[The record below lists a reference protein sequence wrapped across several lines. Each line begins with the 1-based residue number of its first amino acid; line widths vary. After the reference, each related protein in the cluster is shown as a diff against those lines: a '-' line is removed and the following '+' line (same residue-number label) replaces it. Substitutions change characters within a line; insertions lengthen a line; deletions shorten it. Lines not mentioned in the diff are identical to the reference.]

1 MYGYCINNPISYVDI
16 LGMALEKK
24 FIDNRK
30 SLNTYYDKDNSNFDQ
45 SSFKASTIL
54 STPANNDEV
63 ARKTAEIQMY
73 VDRSNYVNGI
83 IQSIA
88 EGIILKDLASLLP
101 NTDSHVLK
109 DEAGRSLNIY
119 VGDNVYITTATWTR
133 SKGSDVTYVE
143 MRVKVIRGKE
153 IIFNDV
159 FYWTF

>member
-1 MYGYCINNPISYVDI
+1 MTHFDIYYKIKNNKVYIH
-16 LGMALEKK
+16 
-24 FIDNRK
+24 
-30 SLNTYYDKDNSNFDQ
+30 
-45 SSFKASTIL
+45 
-54 STPANNDEV
+54 NDEV

-153 IIFNDV
+153 IIF
-159 FYWTF
+159 